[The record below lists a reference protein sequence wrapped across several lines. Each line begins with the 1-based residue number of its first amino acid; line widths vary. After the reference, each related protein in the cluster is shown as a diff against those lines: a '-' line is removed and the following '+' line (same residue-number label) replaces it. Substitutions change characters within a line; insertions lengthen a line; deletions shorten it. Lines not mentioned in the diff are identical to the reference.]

1 MWGRG
6 GPNFSWPTTHAV
18 DHFSGQRYDTAMAW
32 TVEVKEAAVEHL
44 RWFGK
49 KTGRKL
55 LQTAL
60 RFLKQDP
67 LAETKN
73 LKTLRPNPVAEREL
87 RLLGKYR
94 VLFSVNDKDRLVTVI
109 LVGEKRGNRLLVLG
123 EEFSAHHES
132 DPIE

>member
-1 MWGRG
+1 MTPAFLPSRR
-6 GPNFSWPTTHAV
+6 H
-18 DHFSGQRYDTAMAW
+18 
-32 TVEVKEAAVEHL
+32 
-44 RWFGK
+44 
-49 KTGRKL
+49 
-55 LQTAL
+55 L

-87 RLLGKYR
+87 SLLGKYR
-94 VLFSVNDKDRLVTVI
+94 VLFSVNDKDQLVTVI